1 MTDSSDDCFQI
12 AAKLIQES
20 HHAIV
25 FTGAGISTPSGIPDF
40 RSTGTGLWQKSD
52 PMLFASLTAFRYH
65 PDRFFR
71 WLKPLLQASKQAVP
85 NPAHLAISRLEQ
97 LGRVKSVITQNIDNL
112 HQKAGSGY
120 VIELHGSMEQ
130 FHCPSCQKP
139 ASDPAGIIEEIISGQ
154 IPYCT
159 HCGTIMK
166 PDITLYEEPLPMKA
180 WQQASDEVSRADL
193 MFVIGSSLEVI
204 PASSLPYDTYRNG
217 GRIIILN
224 YSPTFMDKH
233 ADVVIRE
240 DAAEVLPG
248 IVELISD
255 LEN

>member
-1 MTDSSDDCFQI
+1 MTDSSEDNSHI
-12 AAKLIQES
+12 AARLIQES
-20 HHAIV
+20 HHTVV

-40 RSTGTGLWQKSD
+40 RSTGTGLWQKND
-52 PMLFASLTAFRYH
+52 PMLVASLTAFKYH

-85 NPAHLAISRLEQ
+85 NPAHHAISRLEQ

-130 FHCPSCQKP
+130 FHCPSCQKH
-139 ASDPAGIIEEIISGQ
+139 ASDPSGIIEEIISGQ

-159 HCGTIMK
+159 HCGAIMK
-166 PDITLYEEPLPMKA
+166 PDITLYEEPLPMEA
-180 WQQASDEVSRADL
+180 WQQASDEVSKADL
-193 MFVIGSSLEVI
+193 MIVIGSSLEVI

-217 GRIIILN
+217 GRIIIIN
-224 YSPTFMDKH
+224 YSSTFMDKH
-233 ADVVIRE
+233 ADVVIHE
-240 DAAEVLPG
+240 DVAEALPG
-248 IVELISD
+248 IVKLIPD
-255 LEN
+255 

>member
-1 MTDSSDDCFQI
+1 MTDSNDDDCLI
-12 AAKLIQES
+12 AARLIKES
-20 HHAIV
+20 HHAVV

-52 PMLFASLTAFRYH
+52 PMLVASLTAFKHH

-85 NPAHLAISRLEQ
+85 NPAHLAISRLEK
-97 LGRVKSVITQNIDNL
+97 LGRIKSVITQNIDNL
-112 HQKAGSGY
+112 HQKAGSGC

-139 ASDPAGIIEEIISGQ
+139 ASDPSGVIDEIISGQ

-166 PDITLYEEPLPMKA
+166 PDITLYEEPLPTEAWRKA
-180 WQQASDEVSRADL
+180 GDEVSRADL
-193 MFVIGSSLEVI
+193 MIVVGSSLEVI
-204 PASSLPYDTYRNG
+204 PASSLPYDVYRKG
-217 GRIIILN
+217 GKLIIIN
-224 YSPTFMDKH
+224 YSLTYMDRH
-233 ADVVIRE
+233 ADVVIHE
-240 DAAEVLPG
+240 DVAEVLPG
-248 IVELISD
+248 IVELISA
-255 LEN
+255 